1 MDKIGSHSLDRAELF
16 DTLDS
21 QTTIKDHD
29 LQIPAVDSSGSPI
42 ARTLKA
48 VYPHFSQNRKRNT
61 EDVQLDF
68 PHHLSDEELNLAM
81 EKVTKDLHGMQD
93 IQKQLNRVY
102 QELMTISS

>member
-1 MDKIGSHSLDRAELF
+1 MEKIGSHSLDRNELF
-16 DTLDS
+16 DTNT

-29 LQIPAVDSSGSPI
+29 LQIPAIDSSGGSI

-48 VYPHFSQNRKRNT
+48 VYPHFAQSRKRNA
-61 EDVQLDF
+61 EDVQMDF
-68 PHHLSDEELNLAM
+68 THHLSDEELKLAM
-81 EKVTKDLHGMQD
+81 EKVTKDLDGMRD